1 MAAAGRPTLFRPGWI
16 VYALFVLNP
25 VFWALG
31 VGGFIWSL
39 AVIPLGAWLVLRPG
53 LRRPPAVIPYIL
65 YIIWAGFSVI
75 RIDRATRLLA
85 FGFRYSAYLTA
96 LGLAYYVYNERR
108 VTREKFVN
116 WVAMFWVWAI
126 AGGYLGLLVPRGR
139 LSVTPASVLLPR
151 TIAENEFVG
160 NLVRPRFA
168 QVQNIFGVSIPRPS
182 TLFAFTNEWG
192 GAVGLLTPFFIAATL
207 LSPDPRRR
215 RLGVIG
221 LIVAVPPILL
231 SVNRG
236 LWISVAAILI
246 MVAVRSFLVGHTG
259 PIKFLAASIVT
270 VAGLIAFTP
279 LGSIVSGRLGQSDA
293 NARAGIYQEAWQ
305 GALASPFLGYG
316 GPRPS
321 TNPFSPAVGTHGH
334 IWTAMFSHGLIGL
347 ALYLAFIGWA
357 LYSVTRRRDPM
368 SIILASVVWVAAL
381 QMFFYAML
389 PVGLPIVLVAIGL
402 TFRTDDDGPVDERR
416 IHERRDD
423 SEPLSAAES
432 AA

>member
-1 MAAAGRPTLFRPGWI
+1 MAAVGRPSVLRPGWI
-16 VYALFVLNP
+16 VYSLFVLNP

-39 AVIPLGAWLVLRPG
+39 AVIPLGAWFVLRPG
-53 LRRPPAVIPYIL
+53 MRRPPALVPYIL
-65 YIIWAGFSVI
+65 YVVWAGFSVI
-75 RIDRATRLLA
+75 QIDRATRLLA
-85 FGFRYSAYLTA
+85 FGFRHTGYLAA

-108 VTREKFVN
+108 VTRERFVD

-126 AGGYLGLLVPRGR
+126 AGGYLGLLVPQGR
-139 LSVTPASVLLPR
+139 LSVTPASLLLPR
-151 TIAENEFVG
+151 SIAENEFVG

-221 LIVAVPPILL
+221 LVVSIPPMLL

-246 MVAVRSFLVGHTG
+246 MVAVRSFMVGHTA
-259 PIKFLAASIVT
+259 PIKFLAAGIV
-270 VAGLIAFTP
+270 VIAGLIALTP
-279 LGSIVSGRLGQSDA
+279 LGSIVSGRLSASDA
-293 NARAGIYQEAWQ
+293 NARAGIYQEAWE

-321 TNPFSPAVGTHGH
+321 INPFSPAVGTHGH

-347 ALYLAFIGWA
+347 TLYVGFIGWA
-357 LYSVTRRRDPM
+357 LYNTTRRRDPM

-402 TFRTDDDGPVDERR
+402 IFRADADRVADEPADDRARLLTTG
-416 IHERRDD
+416 
-423 SEPLSAAES
+423 SAT
-432 AA
+432 

>member
-1 MAAAGRPTLFRPGWI
+1 MVAVGRPPRLRPGWI

-25 VFWALG
+25 VFWLLG

-39 AVIPLGAWLVLRPG
+39 AVIPLGAWFVMRPEI
-53 LRRPPAVIPYIL
+53 RRPPAVVPYIL
-65 YIIWAGFSVI
+65 YVMWAGFSVI
-75 RIDRATRLLA
+75 RIDKATRLLA
-85 FGFRYSAYLTA
+85 YGLRYTAYLTA

-108 VTREKFVN
+108 VSRRQFVD

-126 AGGYLGLLVPRGR
+126 AGGYLGLLVPNGR
-139 LSVTPASVLLPR
+139 LSVTPASLVLPR
-151 TIAENEFVG
+151 AIAQNDFVG

-221 LIVAVPPILL
+221 LVVGVPPMML

-236 LWISVAAILI
+236 LWISVSAILI
-246 MVAVRSFLVGHTG
+246 VVAVRSFLVGRTA
-259 PIKFLAASIVT
+259 PMKLLAASIVLI
-270 VAGLIAFTP
+270 AGLIAFTP
-279 LGSIVSGRLGQSDA
+279 IGAIVSGRLGESDA

-305 GALASPFLGYG
+305 GALESPFLGYG

-334 IWTAMFSHGLIGL
+334 IWTAMFSHGLVGL
-347 ALYLAFIGWA
+347 ALYVAFIGWA
-357 LYSVTRRRDPM
+357 LYLVTWHRDST
-368 SIILASVVWVAAL
+368 SILLASVIWVAAL
-381 QMFFYAML
+381 QMFFYSML
-389 PVGLPIVLVAIGL
+389 PTALPIVLIALALV
-402 TFRTDDDGPVDERR
+402 F
-416 IHERRDD
+416 RRDD
-423 SEPLSAAES
+423 EEALGQPSGWIEEPKPMVATA
-432 AA
+432 